1 MIVIA
6 VGPDASMVRHAV
18 AKHARQADPDGQ
30 STSEMDGNAVSMQDV
45 IQAIG
50 SVGFFS
56 AGRVVIVHNLIQKLN
71 KAGGR
76 GRNAP
81 DWSALFGAVPE
92 PSTLILADPS
102 LTGIPAGVRKALPAD
117 AVTFEGDPPRG
128 PALVS
133 WIRNGATSLG
143 SEIDEPAARYLAER
157 LYPQSWQRKGNNPA
171 FDRPPDLDVVRGE
184 VTKLATAADPGP
196 ITRELIDE
204 LVAKGDDDRIF
215 GFIDAVVRGDLAG
228 ATTELDRLVAAG
240 EDPHRILAQ
249 LGQTI
254 ELTAMLAVAERRE
267 PVEVGREIGLS
278 NPNRMTAIARGLRSS
293 SPGRARR
300 ALRVM
305 TTADRMMKTGE
316 LRDPMDVLT
325 YIVAGMAPAPR
336 QATPG
341 HA

>member
-18 AKHARQADPDGQ
+18 AKHAEQADPDGQ
-30 STSEMDGNAVSMQDV
+30 STTEMDGNAVSMQDV

-56 AGRVVIVHNLIQKLN
+56 DGRVVIVHNLIAKLN

-76 GRNAP
+76 GKNAP
-81 DWSALFGAVPE
+81 DWSALFGAVPAA
-92 PSTLILADPS
+92 STLILADPG
-102 LTGIPAGVRKALPAD
+102 LTGVPSGVRKALPTD
-117 AVTFEGDPPRG
+117 AVAFEGDPPRG
-128 PALVS
+128 PALVN
-133 WIRNGATSLG
+133 WIRKGAQSLG
-143 SEIDEPAARYLAER
+143 SSVDETTARYLAER

-171 FDRPPDLDVVRGE
+171 FDRPPDLDAIRNE
-184 VTKLATAADPGP
+184 VGKLATAADPEP

-215 GFIDAVVRGDLAG
+215 GFIDAVVRGDIAG
-228 ATTELDRLVAAG
+228 ATTELDRLIVAG

-254 ELTAMLAVAERRE
+254 ELTAMLASAERQE
-267 PVEVGREIGLS
+267 PVAVGREIGLG

-300 ALRVM
+300 ALRTI
-305 TTADRMMKTGE
+305 TTADRMMKIGE
-316 LRDPMDVLT
+316 LRDATDVLH
-325 YIVAGMAPAPR
+325 YVIAGMAPRPR
-336 QATPG
+336 
-341 HA
+341 

>member
-30 STSEMDGNAVSMQDV
+30 STSELDGNAVSLQEI
-45 IQAIG
+45 IQAIS

-56 AGRVVIVHNLIQKLN
+56 AGRVVIVHGFVAKAN

-76 GRNAP
+76 GKNAP
-81 DWSALFGAVPE
+81 DWTALFGAVPAA
-92 PSTLILADPS
+92 STLILSEPS
-102 LTGIPAGVRKALPAD
+102 LGSVPAGVRKALPAD
-117 AVTFEGDPPRG
+117 AIAFEGDPPRG

-133 WIRNGATSLG
+133 WIRKGASSLG
-143 SEIDEPAARYLAER
+143 ASMDENAARYLAER
-157 LYPQSWQRKGNNPA
+157 LYPQSWQRKANNPA

-196 ITRELIDE
+196 IMRELIDQ

-215 GFIDAVVRGDLAG
+215 GFIDAVVRGDTAG
-228 ATTELDRLVAAG
+228 ATTELDRLMAAG
-240 EDPHRILAQ
+240 EDPQKMLAQ

-254 ELTAMLAVAERRE
+254 ELTAMLAAAGGRE

-278 NPNRMTAIARGLRSS
+278 NPGRMTAISRGLRSS
-293 SPGRARR
+293 SPGRARK
-300 ALRVM
+300 ALRLM

-316 LRDPMDVLT
+316 LRDAMDVLH
-325 YIVAGMAPAPR
+325 YVIAGMAPAPR
-336 QATPG
+336 S
-341 HA
+341 